1 MSKKY
6 EHTFSVC
13 FEVCSNLEADDVT
26 FNEMV
31 DALQER
37 VNELRK
43 QEYPSLDSFDWI
55 YTTD

>member
-1 MSKKY
+1 MSKDY

-26 FNEMV
+26 FDEMV

-37 VNELRK
+37 VNELRE
-43 QEYPSLDSFDWI
+43 QEYPCLDSFDWV
-55 YTTD
+55 YSTD